1 MLRKSKSCCTKIRKA
16 AAEKVDVPVICA
28 GDMRDCQKL
37 EAISRSIRRFDW
49 RDGDKCVVLKDSDRV
64 YAAAVWK
71 HNEKRVILAADP
83 QSAAAVPQQLSN
95 FRDFALE
102 CVRRDIDTPEIDDGL
117 RLPSAAVEKK
127 NAAPSCRNIG
137 AEYE

>member
-1 MLRKSKSCCTKIRKA
+1 M
-16 AAEKVDVPVICA
+16 
-28 GDMRDCQKL
+28 
-37 EAISRSIRRFDW
+37 
-49 RDGDKCVVLKDSDRV
+49 VLKDSDRV